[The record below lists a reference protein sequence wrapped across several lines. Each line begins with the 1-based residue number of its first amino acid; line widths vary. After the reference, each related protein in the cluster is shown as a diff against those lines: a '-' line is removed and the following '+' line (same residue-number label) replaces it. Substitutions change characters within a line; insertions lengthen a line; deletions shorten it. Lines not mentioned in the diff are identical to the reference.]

1 MKTKILLL
9 ATFVLTSV
17 FALHAQTPTEREL
30 RVKDLFVQIEKT
42 DDFAARND
50 MANAIQLEMIEILMA
65 VDSFEYDF
73 PLLDN
78 VGCVMSSDKNIH
90 MYSWN
95 IILEENKIQYF
106 AMFQNKQYN
115 TIQILAQG
123 NSYIPNVTGS
133 IPENKW
139 YGALYYD
146 IIPIEYREKPMYVVF
161 GLMPTTNGE
170 TQHKVIDVLA
180 FSKNAIK
187 IGASM
192 FKRVNNRK
200 KQYRV
205 LFEYDKLAQVTIE
218 YNKRK
223 KRIEYNH
230 LVPIRQLFN
239 GNNVLAPDET
249 FDALVYKN
257 DLWTEQEDVKVKLKN
272 NPKKKKASAKK
283 DKNKGNDVVEGEVE
297 EEVSDD
303 NE

>member
-1 MKTKILLL
+1 MIAKILLSAAL
-9 ATFVLTSV
+9 VLSSIS
-17 FALHAQTPTEREL
+17 ALYAQSYEEREL
-30 RVKDLFVQIEKT
+30 KVKEMFAQIEQIE
-42 DDFAARND
+42 DLAAKND
-50 MANAIQLEMIEILMA
+50 MANAIEVEMIEILME

-78 VGCVMSSDKNIH
+78 VGCVMSSDKKIH

-95 IILEENKIQYF
+95 IILADNKIQYF
-106 AMFQNKQYN
+106 ALFQNREFN

-123 NSYIPNVTGS
+123 NSYIPNVTGT

-180 FSKNAIK
+180 FSKNAVK

-192 FKRVNNRK
+192 FKRANNRK

-205 LFEYDKLAQVTIE
+205 LFEYDKLAQVSIE

-230 LVPIRQLFN
+230 LVPIRQLYDGKDIF
-239 GNNVLAPDET
+239 APDET

-257 DLWTEQEDVKVKLKN
+257 DLWSEQENVKVKAKTN
-272 NPKKKKASAKK
+272 NR
-283 DKNKGNDVVEGEVE
+283 KNKGKESKKDIDAAVDVESVE
-297 EEVSDD
+297 E
-303 NE
+303 